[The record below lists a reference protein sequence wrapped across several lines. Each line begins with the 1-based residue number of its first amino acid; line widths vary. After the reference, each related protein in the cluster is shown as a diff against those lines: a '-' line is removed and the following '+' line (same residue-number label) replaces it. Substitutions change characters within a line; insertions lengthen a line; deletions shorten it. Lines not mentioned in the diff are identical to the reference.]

1 MSITTPMR
9 DQIRK
14 RARPHAGGWAWDLDG
29 FRSWSKEHPAHPPA
43 ANSNAPSWRAEWAEV
58 VRRASA

>member
-14 RARPHAGGWAWDLDG
+14 RARPHAGGWAWDHDG
-29 FRSWSKEHPAHPPA
+29 MRAWSKEHPAHPPA

>member
-1 MSITTPMR
+1 MSNTTPMR

-29 FRSWSKEHPAHPPA
+29 FRSWSKEHPAHPPV
-43 ANSNAPSWRAEWAEV
+43 ANSNEPSWRAEWAEV